1 MNNLKVS
8 QEIKLELV
16 DNNTKVSRYIENLNL
31 NPYSKNQKQ
40 ILKIIEYQPPKPIN
54 FYDEKNEKLKSSIE
68 VFQSLDDKSYTKTF
82 TNYTYMANGENGY
95 LKKKAEMDLSSISDL
110 ISPNG
115 IHKEVIFNHGGKVGA
130 KAVKKKV
137 GHSYYSYELYCGV
150 QLLKFD
156 FKNGLGRYLNSNE
169 NGRLFSMRMD
179 NALYCVIG
187 FCIIRNTVPMLRIV
201 DFYEGLFCKNPTV
214 VKTYLY

>member
-1 MNNLKVS
+1 
-8 QEIKLELV
+8 
-16 DNNTKVSRYIENLNL
+16 
-31 NPYSKNQKQ
+31 
-40 ILKIIEYQPPKPIN
+40 
-54 FYDEKNEKLKSSIE
+54 
-68 VFQSLDDKSYTKTF
+68 
-82 TNYTYMANGENGY
+82 
-95 LKKKAEMDLSSISDL
+95 MDLSSISDL

-214 VKTYLY
+214 VKTYLEDRKTNFCDNNRFSDGIHSTSQEIVFRKIGKVIIKRKKGRK